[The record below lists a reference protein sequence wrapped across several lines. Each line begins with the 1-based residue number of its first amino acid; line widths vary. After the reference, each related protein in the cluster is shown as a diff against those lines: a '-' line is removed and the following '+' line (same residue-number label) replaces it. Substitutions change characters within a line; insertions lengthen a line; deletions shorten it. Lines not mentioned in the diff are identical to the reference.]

1 MKTYLKTLFISLI
14 AICLT
19 ACSNDDDNMKPL
31 QFEKTSYEVCITR
44 TTGIDLS
51 GGSRDLTVTT
61 ENPEILDAAIK
72 MNEDGTTQL
81 RIEGKQ
87 KGKTKVNIKDNVTNE
102 IATLT
107 IKVTDLY
114 LPFRVYR
121 SNHPALVNDLV
132 FYLVKDER
140 HSCYFARPKQDTQK
154 YEIFAQGTYAFQL
167 EPREYSSYL
176 TLYYSEDEGKFTDA
190 TIAPSPHKFDI
201 TDNSSTTLL
210 ALKSIFSNKND
221 KKNRSTQPIDL
232 NMKGVDSNYVIETTL
247 LKNGI
252 IPEGILE

>member
-87 KGKTKVNIKDNVTNE
+87 KGETKVSIKDNVTNE
-102 IATLT
+102 MATLT

-140 HSCYFARPKQDTQK
+140 HSCYFARPKQDTTG
-154 YEIFAQGTYAFQL
+154 YEIITQGTYNFQL
-167 EPREYSSYL
+167 ETDKYYL
-176 TLYYSEDEGKFTDA
+176 TLYYSEDGGKFTDA

-201 TDNSSTTLL
+201 TDSNSTILNMINIILSYKAGKENRDL
-210 ALKSIFSNKND
+210 A
-221 KKNRSTQPIDL
+221 PITL
-232 NMKGVDSNYVIETTL
+232 NMKGIDSNYEIETTL

-252 IPEGILE
+252 IPEGVLE